1 VDSLLRNSDTS
12 AFRIRRLFE
21 QNPLL
26 SAIDQPIQLNNRN
39 YLAKF
44 GLHRHA
50 DGTRIFIW

>member
-1 VDSLLRNSDTS
+1 MDSLLRNSDTS